1 MRDWLRCVDEI
12 DKDCILQWEYLLDR
26 KLNDYN
32 EYDILD
38 GMIDEMVLEWK
49 SRREFF
55 KQYLKLEKYK
65 KTMIVCK
72 GKIQCIEA
80 I

>member
-38 GMIDEMVLEWK
+38 GMIDEMILEWK
-49 SRREFF
+49 SRRKFF
-55 KQYLKLEKYK
+55 KKYPKLEKYK